1 MGKHRATI
9 WHLDDE
15 AARHEELQQR
25 HGERYNLRHFSTP
38 DEVLEALEAG
48 EQPDLLLSDLFFPV
62 AGKESE
68 LPAQQ
73 EEAERIWKLL
83 GEFAE
88 GYRQVYHPAG
98 FELAKKLR
106 RREKSFPN
114 LIYSSKAPLLL
125 NEAEFSQ
132 ITKDA
137 GPVWLYKGHEDAE
150 AEQLK
155 LDAVLMGASWRR
167 RYLRLKGIIGVAI
180 IAAAVVG
187 WFLGMVLAPTM

>member
-1 MGKHRATI
+1 MSNHKATI

-15 AARHEELQQR
+15 QARHDEFERR
-25 HGERYNLRHFSTP
+25 HGERYSLRHFFSP
-38 DEVLEALEAG
+38 DEVLEALEEG
-48 EQPDLLLSDLFFPV
+48 EQPDLLLSDLFFPIE
-62 AGKESE
+62 GKESG

-73 EEAERIWKLL
+73 EEAERIWRLL

-88 GYRQVYHPAG
+88 QYRTVYQPAG
-98 FELAKKLR
+98 LELAKKLR

-137 GPVWLYKGHEDAE
+137 GPVWLFKGHEDIE
-150 AEQLK
+150 AERLK
-155 LDAVLMGASWRR
+155 IDAVLLGASWRR
-167 RYLRLKGIIGVAI
+167 RYLRLKGTLGVAI

-187 WFLGMVLAPTM
+187 WFLGMVLAPVM